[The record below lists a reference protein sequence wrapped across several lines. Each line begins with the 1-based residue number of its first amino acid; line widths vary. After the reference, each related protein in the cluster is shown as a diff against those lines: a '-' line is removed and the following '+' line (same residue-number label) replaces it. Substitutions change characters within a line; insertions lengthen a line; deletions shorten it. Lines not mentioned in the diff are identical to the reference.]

1 MVIIGVISFLGWQS
15 FTKEPET
22 AAVNPVKVQPE
33 TAPAEV
39 VSPPAE
45 PPPTVSPSPAGNV
58 VDAPVKATPPPAPAP
73 EKPKPVVP
81 PPVAAATPVV
91 PAAPPKLSVKQL
103 VKRGWDDLGK
113 KNYQSA
119 YDSFNTAVQSQPSN
133 ADALYG
139 RGYAALKMGNTAS
152 ARQDLC
158 TAKRQSSDPELA
170 IEIDGILRQAGGG
183 CN

>member
-1 MVIIGVISFLGWQS
+1 
-15 FTKEPET
+15 
-22 AAVNPVKVQPE
+22 
-33 TAPAEV
+33 
-39 VSPPAE
+39 
-45 PPPTVSPSPAGNV
+45 
-58 VDAPVKATPPPAPAP
+58 
-73 EKPKPVVP
+73 
-81 PPVAAATPVV
+81 
-91 PAAPPKLSVKQL
+91 VKQL

-119 YDSFNTAVQSQPSN
+119 YDNFNTAVQSQPSN

-158 TAKRQSSDPELA
+158 SAKRQSSDPELA